1 MLGAI
6 GYWFQTLCRHKNWI
20 EYVECE
26 EGIDYGHT
34 PNDLD
39 FTSVEQREDDEDADI
54 QLHDERPQIV

>member
-1 MLGAI
+1 M
-6 GYWFQTLCRHKNWI
+6 
-20 EYVECE
+20 ECE